1 MRGLLLY
8 ILIPILILPF
18 SCKKSNRIEL
28 TINLPLVDTF
38 RVEIYQAVTGEKLYN
53 AMLVNKRK
61 IVLDTIIDDAVSI
74 NVFWRRSYVPHSIYK
89 GLRKHEET
97 FGDFSDEFMMQ
108 KEVYINTKQSGDLE
122 ISLKDS
128 LSQEEVE
135 QRYYNNPVDNN
146 LIAESKGKDFNLF
159 EIYSHLLLQNEKV
172 KRQKLSDLKA
182 QQYEWLNSGNL
193 SEVKKMDSLINSNT
207 WQTSIQAELKEQINR
222 LIEANLNSPVSTY
235 IVFREVYNSDSF
247 TDYKNSFLRLFG
259 EATKNKYYRML
270 DRKYI
275 ENQ

>member
-1 MRGLLLY
+1 M
-8 ILIPILILPF
+8 
-18 SCKKSNRIEL
+18 
-28 TINLPLVDTF
+28 DTF